1 MKLVGFN
8 FNKINVERY
17 SDRLEDIKIN
27 TNVDIIDIK
36 NISNDILKTKEE
48 LLITKFTFKVD
59 YSPNFAQIE
68 LSGTII
74 FSLDPKDAKQVLK
87 EWESKKINEKFKMD
101 LFSVILRKSNIK
113 SLELEEELNLP
124 LHIPLFSL
132 KKKEDK

>member
-1 MKLVGFN
+1 MFFIYV
-8 FNKINVERY
+8 
-17 SDRLEDIKIN
+17 
-27 TNVDIIDIK
+27 
-36 NISNDILKTKEE
+36 
-48 LLITKFTFKVD
+48 
-59 YSPNFAQIE
+59 
-68 LSGTII
+68 TII